1 MSPSRCPSPEKIVAR
16 DAPDKLPTVLRLSVT
31 KPLPERFQVWG
42 VRGEP
47 DLSSRGG
54 SAVVG
59 LAAALTYPLL
69 YPLSRLTLHTVPS
82 DA

>member
-42 VRGEP
+42 VRGEH
-47 DLSSRGG
+47 DLSNRATKG
-54 SAVVG
+54 S
-59 LAAALTYPLL
+59 LL
-69 YPLSRLTLHTVPS
+69 
-82 DA
+82 